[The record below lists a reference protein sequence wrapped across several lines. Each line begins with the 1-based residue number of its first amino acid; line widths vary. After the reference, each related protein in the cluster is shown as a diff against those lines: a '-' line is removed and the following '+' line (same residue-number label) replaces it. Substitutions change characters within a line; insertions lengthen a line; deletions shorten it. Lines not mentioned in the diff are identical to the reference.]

1 MSAYDE
7 LIDRF
12 DLVMMRNNAQVIM
25 HKNVLVNFVNARGR
39 DLDRRR
45 AIETLMFPR
54 IFRAS
59 YLIKLV
65 LPIGHIHLQTDG

>member
-1 MSAYDE
+1 MSAYNE
-7 LIDRF
+7 LINLRSRNDA
-12 DLVMMRNNAQVIM
+12 RNNAQVIM
-25 HKNVLVNFVNARGR
+25 HKNILVNFVNARGR
-39 DLDRRR
+39 DSDRRR